1 MSGNLARHIQHTLGE
16 TAPRGWRVAGTERR
30 LLATEL
36 EGRVGYAPAAD
47 LVIENTTGTR
57 RIWVEL
63 EISRADPVANHAKF
77 AIASRLQRF
86 DDTFVAMVSRHVTG
100 GRRALCSHAIT
111 MMRQL
116 GVDAFQTSLLPQLD
130 GAEIK
135 RLNHLSRPELVAA
148 CPSLAPD
155 WERLLT
161 VSAPLTER
169 DGRRILFIGDPVE
182 AAWNVHQWNLDVAT
196 EAGRALWAGKRGF
209 RAVEHFVWW
218 PPAGLFAPCK
228 FTAFVPAGGALGMNM
243 AMYADLDESEPLFD
257 GRRAWT
263 HIERIGFVRSE
274 DPALHERFWR
284 WQRAQ
289 GEVLR
294 VKRDRPLI
302 WVPPGWAT

>member
-1 MSGNLARHIQHTLGE
+1 M
-16 TAPRGWRVAGTERR
+16 AGTERR
-30 LLATEL
+30 LLATALAE
-36 EGRVGYAPAAD
+36 RVGYAPAAD
-47 LVIENTTGTR
+47 LVIENSSGTR

-116 GVDAFQTSLLPQLD
+116 EVDAFQTSLLPQLD
-130 GAEIK
+130 GDEIK
-135 RLNHLSRPELVAA
+135 RLNHLSRPELLAA
-148 CPSLAPD
+148 CPSLAPEWD
-155 WERLLT
+155 RLLT
-161 VSAPLTER
+161 VALPAVER

-196 EAGRALWAGKRGF
+196 DAGRALWAGRRGF

-218 PPAGLFAPCK
+218 PPARLFAPCK

-263 HIERIGFVRSE
+263 HIERIGFARSE
-274 DPALHERFWR
+274 DSALHERFWR

-289 GEVLR
+289 GDVLR
-294 VKRDRPLI
+294 VKRNRPVI

>member
-1 MSGNLARHIQHTLGE
+1 MSGNLAHHIQDTFGE
-16 TAPRGWRVAGTERR
+16 TAPRGWRVVGTEQR

-36 EGRVGYAPAAD
+36 SDRVGYAPAAD
-47 LVIENTTGTR
+47 LVIENTAGTR

-77 AIASRLQRF
+77 AVASRLQRF

-116 GVDAFQTSLLPQLD
+116 EVDAFQTSLLPQLD
-130 GAEIK
+130 GDEIK
-135 RLNHLSRPELVAA
+135 RLNHMSRPELVRA
-148 CPSLAPD
+148 CPSLAPE

-161 VSAPLTER
+161 VSSPLTER
-169 DGRRILFIGDPVE
+169 AGRRILFIGDPVE
-182 AAWNVHQWNLDVAT
+182 AAWNVHQWNIDVAT
-196 EAGRALWAGKRGF
+196 EAGRALWAGRRGF

-243 AMYADLDESEPLFD
+243 ATYADLDESEPLFD

-263 HIERIGFVRSE
+263 HMERIGFTRSE
-274 DPALHERFWR
+274 TPTLYERFWR

-289 GEVLR
+289 GKVLR
-294 VKRDRPLI
+294 VKRDLPVI